1 MFLFLSLFVWFLWSP
16 LFLCFCSYMSS
27 SCSDTSCYSAT
38 SSTTSLQLMFFVIAD
53 GRTDGP
59 DGLVARLVV
68 LEEIFC
74 VDIGRLWTLTE
85 WMILF
90 VGSCLNFLRS
100 FSWIPLTWLKCV
112 AAGFGGFVLNPTT
125 TTTTTD
131 WGELITWLTTGQPMF
146 VRSPLVIVNGGSEL
160 ILGSQTFLWNL
171 AQRMV

>member
-1 MFLFLSLFVWFLWSP
+1 MFLFLSLSLFVWFLWSV
-16 LFLCFCSYMSS
+16 FFCFCSYMSS

-38 SSTTSLQLMFFVIAD
+38 SSTTSLLLMFFVIAD
-53 GRTDGP
+53 GRM

-74 VDIGRLWTLTE
+74 VDGGRLWTLTE

-100 FSWIPLTWLKCV
+100 FSSIPLTWLKCV

-125 TTTTTD
+125 TTTTD
-131 WGELITWLTTGQPMF
+131 WGELVTWLTTGQSMF
-146 VRSPLVIVNGGSEL
+146 VRSPLVIMNGGSEL
-160 ILGSQTFLWNL
+160 ILRSQTFLWNL